1 MASTPTTEALV
12 RTFVKIRDARSNMK
26 SEFETADG
34 RLKES
39 LRTVENELLRRAQDQ
54 GVKQFKT
61 DDGTAYIGEEQH
73 VSMSDAEVF
82 RGFVEKSGDLLFY
95 EQRVSLGHVKEYMDA
110 NEGKL
115 PPGVNFFRENRMRVR
130 ANRKKGEEDVA

>member
-1 MASTPTTEALV
+1 MSAPTTEALV
-12 RTFVKIRDARSNMK
+12 RVFVRIRDARS
-26 SEFETADG
+26 S
-34 RLKES
+34 LKEKYEDEDNKLKS
-39 LRTVENELLRRAQDQ
+39 DLRAVENELLRRAQEQ

-73 VSMSDAEVF
+73 VSMADAEVF
-82 RGFVEKSGDLLFY
+82 RSFVEETGDLLFY

-110 NEGKL
+110 HDGKL

-130 ANRKKGEEDVA
+130 ANRKKGEGDGN

>member
-1 MASTPTTEALV
+1 MAAPTTEALV
-12 RTFVKIRDARSNMK
+12 RTFVRIRNARS
-26 SEFETADG
+26 E
-34 RLKES
+34 LKEQYEGKDDQLKTD
-39 LRTVENELLRRAQDQ
+39 LRTVENELLRRAQEQ

-73 VSMSDAEVF
+73 VSMADAEVF
-82 RGFVEKSGDLLFY
+82 RSFVQEQGDLLFY

-110 NEGKL
+110 NDGKL

-130 ANRKKGEEDVA
+130 SNRKKGEADVA